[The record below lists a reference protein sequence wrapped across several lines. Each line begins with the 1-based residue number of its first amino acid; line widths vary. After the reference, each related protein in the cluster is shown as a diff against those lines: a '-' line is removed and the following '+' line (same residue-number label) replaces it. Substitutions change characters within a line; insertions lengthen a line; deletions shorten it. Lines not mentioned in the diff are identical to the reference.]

1 MSRWPTANI
10 VLTEP
15 PGVTDSNS
23 MGIANIPVTKERK
36 RNLVFERMAT
46 YATIALVGVLVITIS
61 QYVLLR
67 NQFVDLRNKSVSLQN
82 DL

>member
-1 MSRWPTANI
+1 
-10 VLTEP
+10 
-15 PGVTDSNS
+15 

-36 RNLVFERMAT
+36 RNLVFERMAN

-67 NQFVDLRNKSVSLQN
+67 NQFVALRNKSVNQQSEL
-82 DL
+82 

>member
-1 MSRWPTANI
+1 MCRWWPTAKI
-10 VLTEP
+10 VLIEP

-23 MGIANIPVTKERK
+23 MGIISVTKERN
-36 RNLVFERMAT
+36 RNLGFKRMAN